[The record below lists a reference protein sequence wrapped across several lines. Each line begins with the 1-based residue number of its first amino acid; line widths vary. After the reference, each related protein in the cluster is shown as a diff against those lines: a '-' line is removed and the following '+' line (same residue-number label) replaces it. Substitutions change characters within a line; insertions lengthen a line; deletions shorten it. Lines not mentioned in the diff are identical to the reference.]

1 MEIKNILKKLA
12 YICIFLAIFTLIYGF
27 IELSIFKYYLI
38 LILIVTLFIAVSFIL
53 LALSEI
59 LEWLHFLT
67 KQK

>member
-12 YICIFLAIFTLIYGF
+12 YICIFLAVFTLFYGF
-27 IELSIFKYYLI
+27 METSIFGSYLI
-38 LILIVTLFIAVSFIL
+38 LILIVILFISVSFIL

-67 KQK
+67 RQK